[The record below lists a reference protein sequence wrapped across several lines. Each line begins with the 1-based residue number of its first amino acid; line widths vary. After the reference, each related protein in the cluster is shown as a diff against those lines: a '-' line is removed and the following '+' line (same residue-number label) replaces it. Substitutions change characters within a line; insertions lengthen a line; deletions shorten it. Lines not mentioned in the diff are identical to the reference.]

1 MKNAFKEKQN
11 IIFRIA
17 VAALLVWVLVS
28 LFQLQIEIQD
38 KRNDLNDL
46 QAQITARQLENK
58 ELEGKNASDADYLE
72 QQARNKGL
80 AKPGDIIFKEIPGN

>member
-38 KRNDLNDL
+38 KKHDLSEL
-46 QAQITARQLENK
+46 QAQVVARQRDNEA
-58 ELEGKNASDADYLE
+58 LEGKNADDADYLE